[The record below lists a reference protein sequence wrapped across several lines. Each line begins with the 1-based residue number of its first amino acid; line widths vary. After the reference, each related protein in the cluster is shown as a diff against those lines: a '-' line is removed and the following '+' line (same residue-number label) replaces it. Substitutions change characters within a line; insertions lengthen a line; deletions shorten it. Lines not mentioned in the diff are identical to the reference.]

1 MRLLT
6 VGHGTISAEEFV
18 RLLGGARAARLI
30 DIRFAPGSRHYPQ
43 FGRAEMER
51 WLPMAGIAYQW
62 ERALGGFRK
71 PSPESPNTAL
81 RHPAFRGYADYM
93 LTQEFVA
100 GADEVR
106 KSAAVAVVTVM
117 CSESLWWRCHRRLLS
132 DYMVLVQGVDV
143 RHIMH
148 DGSLREHQLTDGVR
162 TLGHHVVYD
171 QPPLSVESGVV
182 PRLDFEDPKAS

>member
-1 MRLLT
+1 
-6 VGHGTISAEEFV
+6 
-18 RLLGGARAARLI
+18 
-30 DIRFAPGSRHYPQ
+30 
-43 FGRAEMER
+43 
-51 WLPMAGIAYQW
+51 
-62 ERALGGFRK
+62 
-71 PSPESPNTAL
+71 
-81 RHPAFRGYADYM
+81 M

-106 KSAAVAVVTVM
+106 KLAAVAVATVM

-132 DYMVLVQGVDV
+132 DYMVQVQGVDV
-143 RHIMH
+143 CHIMH

-182 PRLDFEDPKAS
+182 PTLDFEDPKAS